1 LFKRKTINFAKIAI
15 PNDFFYIC
23 GQIQVIIR
31 AIPVIHFT
39 TKQFKKMVQQELLEN
54 GFALVENLFT
64 ENEIKLILQTIDNQQ
79 NTNAAF
85 NTNGDLF
92 AIRCFLQQFS
102 ELQTI
107 LMNDSLKTL
116 LASFGVKSIYFD
128 KPIRA
133 NWVVNWHQDLTISV
147 QNKVETEG
155 FTHWLPK
162 QNYFSVQQ
170 TIEYLENMVT
180 IRIHL
185 DDCTQQNGALRVIP
199 KSHQTIQAIKNLPN
213 PFFEEEQIC
222 EVAKGGALI
231 MKPLI
236 WAETMFEKL

>member
-1 LFKRKTINFAKIAI
+1 
-15 PNDFFYIC
+15 
-23 GQIQVIIR
+23 
-31 AIPVIHFT
+31 
-39 TKQFKKMVQQELLEN
+39 MVQQELLAN

-64 ENEIKLILQTIDNQQ
+64 ENEIKLILQIIENQQ

-85 NTNGDLF
+85 KTNGDLF

-102 ELQTI
+102 ELQNI

-116 LASFGVKSIYFD
+116 LASLGADYKIVKSIYFD

-147 QNKVETEG
+147 QNKVETNG

-162 QNYFSVQQ
+162 QNYFSVQP

-199 KSHQTIQAIKNLPN
+199 KSHQTIQAIQNLPN

-236 WAETMFEKL
+236 WHSSKRTENQQKRRVIHLEFSNLELPKPLIWAETIF

>member
-1 LFKRKTINFAKIAI
+1 
-15 PNDFFYIC
+15 
-23 GQIQVIIR
+23 
-31 AIPVIHFT
+31 
-39 TKQFKKMVQQELLEN
+39 MVQQELLEN
-54 GFALVENLFT
+54 GFAIVENLFT
-64 ENEIKLILQTIDNQQ
+64 EKEIEVILQTIENQQ

-85 NTNGDLF
+85 KTNGDLF

-107 LMNDSLKTL
+107 LRNDALKNLLESLGAGYKM
-116 LASFGVKSIYFD
+116 VKSIYFD

-162 QNYFSVQQ
+162 QNYFSVQPAVQ
-170 TIEYLENMVT
+170 YLENMLT

-199 KSHQTIQAIKNLPN
+199 KSHQTIQAVQNLPN
-213 PFFEEEQIC
+213 AFFETEQIC

-236 WAETMFEKL
+236 WHSSKRTENQQKRRVIHLEFSNLELPEPLIWAESI

>member
-1 LFKRKTINFAKIAI
+1 
-15 PNDFFYIC
+15 
-23 GQIQVIIR
+23 
-31 AIPVIHFT
+31 
-39 TKQFKKMVQQELLEN
+39 MVQQELLEN
-54 GFALVENLFT
+54 GFAIVENLFT
-64 ENEIKLILQTIDNQQ
+64 EKEIEIILQTIENQQ

-85 NTNGDLF
+85 KTNGDLF

-107 LMNDSLKTL
+107 LRNDALKNLLESLGTGYKM
-116 LASFGVKSIYFD
+116 VKSIYFD

-147 QNKVETEG
+147 QNKVETNG

-162 QNYFSVQQ
+162 QNYFSVQPAVQ
-170 TIEYLENMVT
+170 YLENMVT

-185 DDCTQQNGALRVIP
+185 DDCTQQNGALRVIT
-199 KSHQTIQAIKNLPN
+199 KSHSTIQAIQNLPN
-213 PFFEEEQIC
+213 DFFEKEQIC

-236 WAETMFEKL
+236 WHSSKRTENQQKRRVIHLEFSNLELPEPLIWAESI